1 MGENN
6 IQGLKNPRDPK
17 KNLQDRCLEFFFF
30 LLQCKVQTTFSSLM
44 LANSRAE
51 WEGFSREI

>member
-17 KNLQDRCLEFFFF
+17 KNLQERSLEFFFF
-30 LLQCKVQTTFSSLM
+30 YYSAKSKPH
-44 LANSRAE
+44 LAV
-51 WEGFSREI
+51 WC

>member
-17 KNLQDRCLEFFFF
+17 KNLQDRSLEFFFF
-30 LLQCKVQTTFSSLM
+30 TTVQSP
-44 LANSRAE
+44 NH
-51 WEGFSREI
+51 I